1 MNTSNRPFTA
11 KEELIHSITHGL
23 GALAGVVGLILLIL
37 KAASGGTLAVTGA
50 ALFGSSIIILYLSSC
65 LYHASCCYSLAV
77 RPTKL
82 KAVFERMD
90 YCTIFLLILGTYAP
104 ACWSVLGGTLGWVMS
119 GIIAACAVLGII
131 LNAHSPEKHH
141 KISMVI
147 YVAAG
152 WAIAVASVPFVK
164 AVGFSGFFLLVLGGV
179 LYTLGLIFYSMNTV
193 PYMHVV
199 WHLFVLAGTVAHYF
213 LIYHYCY

>member
-37 KAASGGTLAVTGA
+37 KAAPHGTLAVTGA
-50 ALFGSSIIILYLSSC
+50 TLFGASIITLYLSSC
-65 LYHASCCYSLAV
+65 LYHASCCYTLAC
-77 RPTKL
+77 RPTKV

-90 YCTIFLLILGTYAP
+90 YCTIFLLILGTYIP
-104 ACWSVLGGTLGWVMS
+104 ACWSVLGGTLGWVMFS
-119 GIIAACAVLGII
+119 IIAACAVLGII
-131 LNAHSPEKHH
+131 LNAISPEKHH
-141 KISMVI
+141 KVSMVI

-152 WAIAVASVPFVK
+152 WAIAVASVPFVRS
-164 AVGFSGFFLLVLGGV
+164 VGLSGFFLLVLGGV
-179 LYTLGLIFYSMNTV
+179 FYTLGLIFYSLNKI
-193 PYMHVV
+193 PYMHVI
-199 WHLFVLAGTVAHYF
+199 WHLFVLAGTVTHYL